1 MTTVA
6 DSYRQE
12 KSRLSTGEEYLTQQ
26 KFGLIPDEMKE
37 QLGLVEDIKKQNSSM
52 LSFMNVPT
60 ADDVFLFDRPFQ
72 NRKDIRGI
80 TGLSYAP
87 ISKGGRGRGGK
98 GAVPH
103 PWIYTE
109 AQFEDKPW
117 EIPASDPKWQNV
129 VSTESKISVAPG
141 SKAPTLMHEQIHL
154 DIRDLVMS
162 GDLSEDDYRV
172 ISAGSADNPHFTEH
186 ALINYLVLQ
195 SGIELGSSEKTWIEG
210 LLENYRTKSNLSEE
224 ELEVKMEGMVDLL
237 NDANRSRIDY
247 GGQQDR
253 LQQESTRRYQES
265 LSPDTLEKLNTPKM
279 QVVPGYK
286 RDPLAEPFNI
296 GHDFWAVDYDPN
308 AALWRR
314 LGYEYNPDTGQW
326 ELPEKAIGGTGYQH
340 WDVGADYV
348 PSVSSVMPD
357 IRARD
362 LYTPPGP
369 SGEASFR
376 ASLAVPSILQA
387 GNGLVPRPVTTA
399 AVDQPPDGELAQTLG
414 PQRTLEQLHAEV
426 EAERKIQE
434 DIEWR
439 DKAEQELWD
448 DLRKED
454 VKPPEVQ
461 IANIPEI
468 MPPGYGESIG
478 LLPPQGYGE
487 SIGVMPPQG
496 YGESIG
502 VLPPRGYG
510 ESIGSLNPIDYPQA
524 EARAMSL
531 SGLNYATEPVQL
543 PGTTFSNFRATGPE
557 PLYGRGGLPPSQSM
571 FPQIEV
577 DRGTEGLTIPSEM
590 PEIKTRPEMQ
600 VMPTE
605 PGSQDLLSPRVQ
617 EMMDD
622 LINSIAGWSDE
633 EIANIYG
640 VSVEYVQQRRQE
652 IQPQE
657 AEVTQETVPQPSLI
671 DRLKGL
677 LPKGRTE
684 SGMVEPPAGPGYLPG
699 KQSVGEA
706 MSTPLDLSEAAL
718 EAQVSPEV
726 RSTQFAPSTLVPE
739 PITRSFGQ
747 EPIQVSPERPPMSLA
762 PQSDIRTPISSVRD
776 IPESTPTRA
785 YEPFPLSSIQLSGPE
800 YQQWDVGAEEGLEGN
815 LVDVGTYNLEKK
827 TTKAMLEEPWYENRA
842 LLAPEAADA
851 FNEMQEEYK
860 KGHKDKDIPI
870 ESAFRSKLHND
881 ALIKI
886 GLSAVKTSD
895 HLKGLALD
903 ITDKHANAWMKKYG
917 NDYGWHFSHYKGNTT
932 HFEFIGVQN

>member
-26 KFGLIPDEMKE
+26 KFGLIPDEMKD
-37 QLGLVEDIKKQNSSM
+37 QLGLVEDIKKQNPSM

-87 ISKGGRGRGGK
+87 ISKGGHGRGGK

-195 SGIELGSSEKTWIEG
+195 SGIELGGVEESWLKG
-210 LLENYRTKSNLSEE
+210 LVEDYRTKNNLSKD
-224 ELEVKMEGMVDLL
+224 ELEERLEGMIDIL
-237 NDANRSRIDY
+237 NDAKRSRVDY
-247 GGQQDR
+247 RGQQNR

-265 LSPDTLEKLNTPKM
+265 LSPATLEKLNTPK
-279 QVVPGYK
+279 
-286 RDPLAEPFNI
+286 
-296 GHDFWAVDYDPN
+296 
-308 AALWRR
+308 
-314 LGYEYNPDTGQW
+314 
-326 ELPEKAIGGTGYQH
+326 
-340 WDVGADYV
+340 
-348 PSVSSVMPD
+348 
-357 IRARD
+357 
-362 LYTPPGP
+362 
-369 SGEASFR
+369 
-376 ASLAVPSILQA
+376 
-387 GNGLVPRPVTTA
+387 
-399 AVDQPPDGELAQTLG
+399 
-414 PQRTLEQLHAEV
+414 
-426 EAERKIQE
+426 
-434 DIEWR
+434 
-439 DKAEQELWD
+439 
-448 DLRKED
+448 
-454 VKPPEVQ
+454 
-461 IANIPEI
+461 
-468 MPPGYGESIG
+468 
-478 LLPPQGYGE
+478 
-487 SIGVMPPQG
+487 
-496 YGESIG
+496 
-502 VLPPRGYG
+502 
-510 ESIGSLNPIDYPQA
+510 
-524 EARAMSL
+524 
-531 SGLNYATEPVQL
+531 
-543 PGTTFSNFRATGPE
+543 
-557 PLYGRGGLPPSQSM
+557 
-571 FPQIEV
+571 
-577 DRGTEGLTIPSEM
+577 
-590 PEIKTRPEMQ
+590 MQ

-677 LPKGRTE
+677 LPKGRTD

-842 LLAPEAADA
+842 MLDAEAADA